1 MLSGHPIDI
10 SLVIE
15 NVSGLRIF
23 RSIQHCVVLDHVVG
37 VAVRVGERSNEPSR
51 GLGHG
56 KGATIDRTSNR
67 NALVVLLVTRVSLE
81 FRKRIPLEQA
91 GTLPSIRIR

>member
-67 NALVVLLVTRVSLE
+67 NALVVFLVAGIRLE
-81 FRKRIPLEQA
+81 FRKRIPFEQA
-91 GTLPSIRIR
+91 GALPCVRIR